1 MLEHSISSLYV
12 KLFVHETFRLLPK
25 LNINVVLK
33 RNYERKLSSS
43 TGHFE
48 MQLNFLIERTSLVC
62 YWIHS
67 P

>member
-1 MLEHSISSLYV
+1 MKHLDLVS
-12 KLFVHETFRLLPK
+12 KLK
-25 LNINVVLK
+25 IYVVLK
-33 RNYERKLSSS
+33 RNFERKLSSN

-48 MQLNFLIERTSLVC
+48 MQLNFLIERTSIVILCC